1 MLRKYIQGT
10 VLIMAL
16 FMLIAPYS
24 ALSKQG
30 EAINTRGNIPD
41 DIFERGGVM
50 EFGVV
55 KDISTVEFVGTSL
68 MHHFHGVSH
77 EATGF
82 TRLSF
87 MSPEYASSEIAIPV
101 NSLTGFA
108 LGSEKSDLTKNIH
121 MNLESDTFP
130 DINLK
135 IKQVLPEKSGTGPG
149 KRGFL
154 VKGDLTIH
162 NVTRPVIFTADMDV
176 KDGYL
181 HITGEYDSLNM
192 RDFGVKPKP
201 LMALIKV
208 NDLVDVKFDIYEE
221 LKSNAALK

>member
-1 MLRKYIQGT
+1 MSKKYIMGAL
-10 VLIMAL
+10 LITTL
-16 FMLIAPYS
+16 TISIPPY
-24 ALSKQG
+24 AAFSKQ
-30 EAINTRGNIPD
+30 ESAIDSRGNLTD
-41 DIFERGGVM
+41 EIFDRGGLM
-50 EFGVV
+50 DFGVV

-77 EATGF
+77 EAAGF

-87 MSPEYASSEIAIPV
+87 IKPEYASSEVAIPV

-121 MNLESDTFP
+121 MNLQSDQFP
-130 DINLK
+130 DITFK
-135 IKQVLPEKSGTGPG
+135 IKRVLPEKSDTGPG
-149 KRGFL
+149 KRRFL

-201 LMALIKV
+201 LMSFIKV

-221 LKSNAALK
+221 LTGTTKLK

>member
-1 MLRKYIQGT
+1 MPRKYMKGAL
-10 VLIMAL
+10 LITAL
-16 FMLIAPYS
+16 FISIPPYE
-24 ALSKQG
+24 AFSKQ
-30 EAINTRGNIPD
+30 EPAINSRGNLAA
-41 DIFERGGVM
+41 DIFDRGGVM

-77 EATGF
+77 KATGF

-87 MSPEYASSEIAIPV
+87 IKPEYASSEVAIPV

-121 MNLESDTFP
+121 LNLQSDKFP
-130 DINLK
+130 DITLK
-135 IKQVLPEKSGTGPG
+135 IKQVLLEKSGTGPG
-149 KRGFL
+149 KRRFL
-154 VKGDLTIH
+154 VKGDLSIH

-192 RDFGVKPKP
+192 RDFGVEPKP
-201 LMALIKV
+201 LIAFIKV
-208 NDLVDVKFDIYEE
+208 SDLVDVKFDIYEE
-221 LKSNAALK
+221 LKSNATLN

>member
-1 MLRKYIQGT
+1 MLTKYIQAA
-10 VLIMAL
+10 VSIMAL
-16 FMLIAPYS
+16 FILIAPD
-24 ALSKQG
+24 AAFSKQG
-30 EAINTRGNIPD
+30 EEINSRGSLPA
-41 DIFERGGVM
+41 DIFDRVSVM

-77 EATGF
+77 EARGF

-87 MSPEYASSEIAIPV
+87 TSPENASSEVTIPV

-121 MNLESDTFP
+121 MNLESDKFP
-130 DINLK
+130 DMNLK
-135 IKQVLPEKSGTGPG
+135 IKQVLPENSGTGPG
-149 KRGFL
+149 KRRFL
-154 VKGDLTIH
+154 VKGNLTIH

-201 LMALIKV
+201 LMAFIKV
-208 NDLVDVKFDIYEE
+208 DDLVDVKFNIYEE
-221 LKSNAALK
+221 LKGDATLK